1 MSKSSSVGARSSSPL
16 ISISPGILLVG
27 IIIFVTTIANV
38 MTTAYNLALLRQLQ
52 HSPREYTYIGSD
64 YPAELPLDIPSVG
77 LELEGTEPH
86 YALKSDADW
95 KSIYPQPRMGF
106 TSLGQS
112 NRTFMV
118 SMYHQLH
125 CLDVIRVGFVV
136 NGSDAYHHIEHCL
149 RYLRQIL
156 LCKADTTLEVTDGER
171 TDEHGRILE
180 GASGLGMIHRCKD
193 WTKVKRHLEDKDAN
207 LTENSAP

>member
-27 IIIFVTTIANV
+27 IIIFVTTTANV

-52 HSPREYTYIGSD
+52 HSPREYSMSLDRLMQANTEHTSLAYIGSD

-180 GASGLGMIHRCKD
+180 GASGLGMIHR
-193 WTKVKRHLEDKDAN
+193 
-207 LTENSAP
+207 